1 MWVWKNTT
9 SQTFTAVNFDRHRLT
24 RVSVSGNQT
33 NLDLNLLR
41 VLRSDEG
48 SYKCSVTWEDDDTDQ
63 GNLMYVNV
71 TGGTYGSHVS
81 TNDESL

>member
-1 MWVWKNTT
+1 M
-9 SQTFTAVNFDRHRLT
+9 NFDRHRLT
-24 RVSVSGNQT
+24 RGSVSGNQT